1 MRLAWAFFK
10 RDAMIEMSYRASFI
24 VQLIGNLLVLGVF
37 YFIGKMVGDQQIPA
51 LAAYNGNYLAFMLIG
66 IALTDCVGVSLTAF
80 AKQIR
85 EGQLTGTLEA
95 TLMSPVPL
103 PLILIYSTLWSYTFS
118 AVRFAL
124 YIILGAVIYRVSM
137 GQANL
142 SAAIVVFLL
151 TVVCFAGV
159 GMMWASIVMLVKR
172 GDSIMTMMSFLVILL
187 SGVFFPSSMLPA
199 WLEKLSWIIPLT
211 HSLQGMRL
219 ALLKGYSVADLGGT
233 LSILIAFSVVLM
245 TLGLVG
251 FSLAV
256 RLAKSTGSL
265 TEY

>member
-1 MRLAWAFFK
+1 MKLAWAFFK
-10 RDAMIEMSYRASFI
+10 RDAMIEMSYRTSFA

-37 YFIGKMVGDQQIPA
+37 YFIGKMVGDQKIPS
-51 LAAYNGNYLAFMLIG
+51 LETYNGNYLAFMLIG

-103 PLILIYSTLWSYTFS
+103 SLILIYSTLWSYTFS
-118 AVRFAL
+118 AIRFVL
-124 YIILGAVIYRVSM
+124 YIVLGAIIYSVSM

-142 SAAIVVFLL
+142 TAAIVVFLL
-151 TVVCFAGV
+151 TVICFAGI
-159 GMMWASIVMLVKR
+159 GMMWAAVVMLVKR
-172 GDSIMTMMSFLVILL
+172 GDSIMTMMSFLVILM
-187 SGVFFPSSMLPA
+187 SGVFFPSSMLPS
-199 WLEKLSWIIPLT
+199 WLAKLSWLIPLT

-219 ALLKGYSVADLGGT
+219 ALLNGYSVFDLGGT
-233 LSILIAFSVVLM
+233 LSILVGFAVVLM
-245 TLGLVG
+245 TIGLLG
-251 FSLAV
+251 FSFAV
-256 RLAKSTGSL
+256 ELAKSTGSL